1 MQGGFSLFI
10 PLFFE
15 AEKGPVDNFPPV
27 DNFAAVFISH
37 LAFRRRGL
45 GFGRSPNSK
54 NLCASLR
61 PLCGKTKLISH
72 RGGARRAQRCFGL
85 PSAVSLGFGAEPQ
98 L

>member
-27 DNFAAVFISH
+27 DNFAAVFILH

-45 GFGRSPNSK
+45 GFG
-54 NLCASLR
+54 
-61 PLCGKTKLISH
+61 
-72 RGGARRAQRCFGL
+72 
-85 PSAVSLGFGAEPQ
+85 AELQ

>member
-1 MQGGFSLFI
+1 MHEEPFLFPLLFSYRGCRGGFSLFI

-15 AEKGPVDNFPPV
+15 AEKGAVDNFPPV

-45 GFGRSPNSK
+45 GFG
-54 NLCASLR
+54 
-61 PLCGKTKLISH
+61 
-72 RGGARRAQRCFGL
+72 
-85 PSAVSLGFGAEPQ
+85 AEPQ

>member
-15 AEKGPVDNFPPV
+15 AEKGAVDNFPPV
-27 DNFAAVFISH
+27 DNFADVISH

-45 GFGRSPNSK
+45 GFG
-54 NLCASLR
+54 
-61 PLCGKTKLISH
+61 
-72 RGGARRAQRCFGL
+72 
-85 PSAVSLGFGAEPQ
+85 AEPQ